1 MVFLCG
7 ALATVSEIL
16 GSCSYRH
23 ERKVLEV
30 FAISFQTFFSCNV
43 VIHYGNKLWLTYSK
57 DVSLETLRV
66 LICSKEA
73 FTLFEAQI
81 QWENRF
87 PGACYV
93 QVQGAS
99 LSS

>member
-1 MVFLCG
+1 M
-7 ALATVSEIL
+7 
-16 GSCSYRH
+16 
-23 ERKVLEV
+23 
-30 FAISFQTFFSCNV
+30 

-73 FTLFEAQI
+73 FTRFEAQI

-99 LSS
+99 LSSRVPISKIITFERMADNEPDMCLLIIDKMIIDY